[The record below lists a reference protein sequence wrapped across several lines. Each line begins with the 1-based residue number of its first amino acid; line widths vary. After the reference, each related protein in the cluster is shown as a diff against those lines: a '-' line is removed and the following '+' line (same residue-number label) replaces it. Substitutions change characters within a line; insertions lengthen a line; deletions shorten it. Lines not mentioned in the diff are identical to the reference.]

1 MTQEQIKKVF
11 DMLSTNEFW
20 KWYLGEF
27 TAFLDGEEDSL
38 SKEEILEW
46 LTTKIGALDNPL

>member
-1 MTQEQIKKVF
+1 MTQEQIKKVL

-46 LTTKIGALDNPL
+46 LTTNLGALDNPL